1 MGLVRTT
8 TLGLM
13 GGLLWALAGCSGT
26 PEVQP
31 DDAPSGT
38 GALQDEDAPPLAAVG
53 APQVDLAEDAPEG
66 VSENGPTGETVGVRS
81 TGETVGVRS
90 TGETGTVPEGG
101 ACASA
106 GDCASGV
113 CEGKGCDGTG
123 PVCVAKARMCTKD
136 LRAYCGCDGRTFRTS
151 GSCAGRPYA
160 ARGACPSAAEDAP

>member
-13 GGLLWALAGCSGT
+13 GGLLWVLAGCGGT
-26 PEVQP
+26 PDVQP
-31 DDAPSGT
+31 DDATNGA

-66 VSENGPTGETVGVRS
+66 AGDVATAAGASG
-81 TGETVGVRS
+81 
-90 TGETGTVPEGG
+90 TGTTPEGG
-101 ACASA
+101 ACSAA

-113 CEGKGCDGTG
+113 CEGKGCDGSG